1 MAKRRDP
8 RVRLRAWVKDVG
20 GKAAAAKLIGC
31 HPSYLVH
38 LLAEDSERRPGLDV
52 AFGLERATKDWTG
65 GVIAAE
71 EWSEPLGATGT
82 GG

>member
-1 MAKRRDP
+1 MAKRKSP
-8 RVRLRAWVKDVG
+8 RERLRRWVKEQG
-20 GKAAAAKLIGC
+20 GKKTAAEKIGC

-52 AFGLERATKDWTG
+52 AFGIERATRGWSG
-65 GVIAAE
+65 GVISAE
-71 EWSEPLGATGT
+71 EWSQHLEATGT